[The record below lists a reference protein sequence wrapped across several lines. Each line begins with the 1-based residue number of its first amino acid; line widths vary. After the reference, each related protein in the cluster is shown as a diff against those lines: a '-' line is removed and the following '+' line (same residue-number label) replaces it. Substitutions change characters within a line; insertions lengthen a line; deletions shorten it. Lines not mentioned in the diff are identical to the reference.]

1 MSLENPF
8 DNFQAIKK
16 YYYENIMDIGEISN
30 NEKFLQKLDKIIQL
44 EERLD
49 DPQTVKLEK
58 IEIPKNESEGKQA
71 IKNFYR
77 FCFHINFFSF
87 FLCFKIFFL

>member
-1 MSLENPF
+1 MNLENPF

-16 YYYENIMDIGEISN
+16 YYYENIMDIGEISH

-58 IEIPKNESEGKQA
+58 VEIPKNESEGNRK
-71 IKNFYR
+71 
-77 FCFHINFFSF
+77 
-87 FLCFKIFFL
+87 LKIFIDFISI